1 MHILDSHTP
10 YVPVVDLYSAPHKG
24 LRLGLSNLLCRL
36 GNLDVARTCEVDAVA
51 ESLEQL
57 LDLVAAHV
65 HHEEEF
71 VHPAIRAKLPEL
83 AARLEQEHHHHGAA
97 STALKNRAEQLV
109 QAEPS
114 ERQLIAHALYHEFSA
129 FVVENLEHMLQEE
142 TEIQPALDLHYGA
155 DELRAIEGAL
165 IGSIPP
171 DEMLRFLNLMLPAM
185 NPGERVALL
194 QGPRQ
199 GMPPAVFQDF
209 LSQLAPSLASRDFEA
224 LKRDLAA

>member
-1 MHILDSHTP
+1 MTQRQELE
-10 YVPVVDLYSAPHKG
+10 VEERV
-24 LRLGLSNLLCRL
+24 
-36 GNLDVARTCEVDAVA
+36 RTQPPD
-51 ESLEQL
+51 
-57 LDLVAAHV
+57 
-65 HHEEEF
+65 
-71 VHPAIRAKLPEL
+71 
-83 AARLEQEHHHHGAA
+83 HGRH
-97 STALKNRAEQLV
+97 SRHRTGQ
-109 QAEPS
+109 
-114 ERQLIAHALYHEFSA
+114 
-129 FVVENLEHMLQEE
+129 
-142 TEIQPALDLHYGA
+142 TIQPALDLHYGA